1 MLEAVF
7 IEGIFAHAGDF
18 QPDGAPTDM
27 EAKVGAPGG
36 TRVGGLEVAAE
47 AAIPEAAGG
56 DDLVLGVLTLP
67 ELIVDFAYE
76 GVSLFVSGSFLQ
88 QTVDHGGWACSS
100 EA

>member
-56 DDLVLGVLTLP
+56 DDLVLGRRGRARYGGAHEDYLP
-67 ELIVDFAYE
+67 PEPH
-76 GVSLFVSGSFLQ
+76 VSAGA
-88 QTVDHGGWACSS
+88 HGPGQGDDARRHG
-100 EA
+100 EV